1 MSTRRGVITDLL
13 VQLTE
18 GNREVAS
25 KLVPL
30 VYNELHRLADHY
42 MRRERSNHTL
52 QATALVNEAYL
63 KLVQQRSVNWQTRAH
78 FFGLAAQLMRRILT
92 DHARRYLRQKRPG
105 AHEVVPFEEAAV
117 FSPNRSEEL
126 LRLDVSLER
135 LTERDPRQ
143 GKIVELRFF
152 GGLTVEET
160 AGLLGISSKT
170 VKREWSFAKAWLHGD
185 MKLNHGNLAGE
196 MGNR

>member
-1 MSTRRGVITDLL
+1 MSTRRGEITDLL

-52 QATALVNEAYL
+52 QVTALVNEAYL

-78 FFGLAAQLMRRILT
+78 FFGLAAQIMRRVLI

-105 AHEVVPFEEAAV
+105 AHEVLPFEEAAV
-117 FSPNRSEEL
+117 FSPGRSEEL
-126 LRLDVSLER
+126 LRLDDSLER

>member
-1 MSTRRGVITDLL
+1 
-13 VQLTE
+13 
-18 GNREVAS
+18 
-25 KLVPL
+25 

>member
-1 MSTRRGVITDLL
+1 MSTRRGEITGLL

-196 MGNR
+196 MGYR